1 MIKMQL
7 DLDSTSASHLK
18 DLLIQD
24 SGTEDGNALSVDD
37 SPIASPQRPGHLL
50 FTVHDDG
57 DALLVH
63 AESDTMPSAQ
73 QGGNEDKTCC
83 RISNTDPTRSH

>member
-7 DLDSTSASHLK
+7 DLDSICPSHLK

-24 SGTEDGNALSVDD
+24 SGTKDSNALSVDD
-37 SPIASPQRPGHLL
+37 SPIASPQWPGHLL
-50 FTVHDDG
+50 LTVHDEG

-63 AESDTMPSAQ
+63 AESNTMPSAQ
-73 QGGNEDKTCC
+73 QGSNGNEAHCQ
-83 RISNTDPTRSH
+83 ISNTDPARSH